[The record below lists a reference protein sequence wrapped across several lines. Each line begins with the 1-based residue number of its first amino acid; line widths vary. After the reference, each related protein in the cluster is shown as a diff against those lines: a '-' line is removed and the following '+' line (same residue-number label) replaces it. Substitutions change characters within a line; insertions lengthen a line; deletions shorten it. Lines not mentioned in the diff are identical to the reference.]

1 MPSSSR
7 PLTLLAVASHP
18 AEIISSSFAP
28 AASEIPQRVQPEKY
42 ERINGRL
49 VRRILRRDGTS
60 SELDCGTA
68 PARAIEDRL
77 PEIADKRWLELTV
90 APELPDVST
99 VRFADLF
106 CGCGALSLG
115 VQEAARSLGRGAVPV
130 LSADD
135 DPAPLAVYSKSVLGG
150 ADSVRQVDLATMLDG
165 ALGSKET
172 TTERAFLK
180 ACPDDLDLVLAG
192 PPCQGHSPLNN
203 HTRHNDDRNDLYLR
217 VVRFIELR
225 RPRYCLIENVRSI
238 VRDQRRSAGT
248 AIDHLE
254 KLGYVVDDD
263 VVRLDLLGV
272 PQTRRRHVV
281 VAAADGEESISV
293 SDIVEAYAVPRV
305 QYRTVGWAI
314 RDLKTSTGCSEFD
327 EPSIPSR
334 RNLQRMEW
342 LTEQDEDDLP
352 NQLRPDCHKLPKLDE
367 DGNKVEHSYKAMY
380 GRLNWKR
387 PAQTITSGFG
397 SMGQGR
403 YVHPDQPRTL
413 TPHEAARLQLLP
425 DWMDFDATTGRGR
438 WARMI
443 GNAAPMKLSYAF
455 ALEMFR

>member
-1 MPSSSR
+1 V
-7 PLTLLAVASHP
+7 TSHS
-18 AEIISSSFAP
+18 AEIAPSRFAL
-28 AASEIPQRVQPEKY
+28 AASETARHVQPETY
-42 ERINGRL
+42 QRAGGRL
-49 VRRILRRDGTS
+49 LRRILRRDGTY

-68 PARAIEDRL
+68 PVRAIDARL
-77 PEIADKRWLELTV
+77 PEIADKRWLELTA
-90 APELPDVST
+90 APELPDT
-99 VRFADLF
+99 NAVRFADLF

-115 VQEAARSLGRGAVPV
+115 VQEAARSLGRGALPV

-135 DPAPLAVYSKSVLGG
+135 DPAPLAVYAKSVPGG
-150 ADSVRQVDLATMLDG
+150 VDSVRQVNLAAMLDG

-180 ACPDDLDLVLAG
+180 ACPDELDLVLAG

-203 HTRHNDDRNDLYLR
+203 HTRHDDERNDLYLR
-217 VVRFIELR
+217 VVRFVELR
-225 RPRYCLIENVRSI
+225 RPRYCLIENVGTI
-238 VRDQRRSAGT
+238 VRDRRRSART

-254 KLGYVVDDD
+254 ELGYVVDDG
-263 VVRLDLLGV
+263 VVRLDRLGV

-281 VAAADGEESISV
+281 IAAAEGEEPISV
-293 SDIVEAYAVPRV
+293 SDVVETYSVPRV
-305 QYRTVGWAI
+305 QHRTVGWAI
-314 RDLKTSTGCSEFD
+314 RDLKASAGRAEFD
-327 EPSIPSR
+327 EPSTPSEL
-334 RNLQRMEW
+334 NLQRMEW
-342 LTEQDEDDLP
+342 LIKKGKDDLP
-352 NQLRPDCHKLPKLDE
+352 NRLRPVCHKLPKLDE
-367 DGNKVEHSYKAMY
+367 DGNEVEHSYKSMY
-380 GRLNWKR
+380 GRLNWRR

-403 YVHPDQPRTL
+403 YVHPDEPRTL

-425 DWMDFDATTGRGR
+425 DWMDFDAVTSRGR